1 MSSRDDSSAR
11 NSPGGAG
18 RSLRC
23 SPVPGPGG
31 AGVSPV
37 PGPGG
42 AGVSPVLGADGQR
55 KRAPVPPDASS
66 SSPSSS
72 LESVV
77 LPPPPAAVH
86 FMGVGGIGV
95 SALARALLERG
106 YSVSGCDLA
115 PGRVTEEL
123 GRLGATVSDGHD
135 PAHLDGVNL
144 LVISSAVR
152 AENPELAA
160 ALARGVPVVKR
171 AALLGLLLRPLRTIA
186 VAGTHGKTTT
196 SALVAT
202 ILLDA
207 GLDPT
212 AFVGGDVPALGGNA
226 RVGHGE
232 WAVAEADEYDR
243 SFLRLTPR
251 VAVVTNVEH
260 DHVDIYPDLAAVR
273 EAFARFIALLP
284 SDGVLVA
291 CADDAA
297 TMELAAAAPCRVV
310 TYGLADLSGPAG
322 SADWSA
328 HDVVLDADG
337 ARFTLRAPDDVER
350 PVRARLAGRHN
361 VANALAALAATREA
375 GVALAAALETLATFR
390 PPGRRQEVKGY
401 APGGAVIVDDYG
413 HHPTEVAATLAG
425 LRALYPGRRLRVVYQ
440 PHTYSRTR
448 AVLAETGRSLR
459 EADEVAVTD
468 IYPARETDMLG
479 VSGADVVD
487 SARRAGVDA
496 MLTPTVADAA
506 AWLTRDDGSDV
517 VLITMGAGDIW
528 KAGEQV
534 LG

>member
-1 MSSRDDSSAR
+1 MSSRDASLP
-11 NSPGGAG
+11 SPGLTA
-18 RSLRC
+18 
-23 SPVPGPGG
+23 
-31 AGVSPV
+31 
-37 PGPGG
+37 
-42 AGVSPVLGADGQR
+42 
-55 KRAPVPPDASS
+55 
-66 SSPSSS
+66 
-72 LESVV
+72 
-77 LPPPPAAVH
+77 LPPPPAAIH

-106 YSVSGCDLA
+106 YRVSGCDLA

-123 GRLGATVSDGHD
+123 GRLGAAVSGGHD
-135 PAHLDGVNL
+135 SAHLDGVDL
-144 LVISSAVR
+144 LVISAAVR
-152 AENPELAA
+152 AETPELVA

-171 AALLGLLLRPLRTIA
+171 AALLGLLLRSLRTVA

-212 AFVGGDVPALGGNA
+212 AFVGGEVSALGSNA
-226 RVGHGE
+226 RIGGGA

-243 SFLRLTPR
+243 SFLHLTPR

-260 DHVDIYPDLAAVR
+260 DHVDIYPDLAAVK
-273 EAFARFIALLP
+273 EAFACFIALLP
-284 SDGVLVA
+284 PDGVLVA
-291 CADDAA
+291 CADDAT

-310 TYGLADLSGPAG
+310 TYGLAHLAEP
-322 SADWSA
+322 ADWSA
-328 HDVVLDADG
+328 RDVVLDAEG
-337 ARFTLRAPDDVER
+337 AHFTLRLPDGVER
-350 PVRARLAGRHN
+350 PVRTGLAGRHN

-375 GVALAAALETLATFR
+375 GVALAAAVETLASFR

-468 IYPARETDMLG
+468 IYAARETDTLG
-479 VSGADVVD
+479 VSGTDVVVV
-487 SARRAGVDA
+487 ARRVGVDA
-496 MLTPTVADAA
+496 TLTPTVADAA
-506 AWLTRDDGSDV
+506 AWLARDDGPDV
-517 VLITMGAGDIW
+517 VLVTMGAGDIW

-534 LG
+534 RR

>member
-1 MSSRDDSSAR
+1 MSSKDSSLAS
-11 NSPGGAG
+11 NSSGSAG

-23 SPVPGPGG
+23 SPVPGR
-31 AGVSPV
+31 AR
-37 PGPGG
+37 
-42 AGVSPVLGADGQR
+42 QR
-55 KRAPVPPDASS
+55 RRAPALPGT
-66 SSPSSS
+66 SSPS
-72 LESVV
+72 LEPTA

-86 FMGVGGIGV
+86 FIGVGGIGV

-106 YSVSGCDLA
+106 YLVSGCDLS

-123 GRLGATVSDGHD
+123 GRLGAAVYDGHD
-135 PAHLDGVNL
+135 PAHLDGVDL
-144 LVISSAVR
+144 LVISAAVR

-160 ALARGVPVVKR
+160 ALTRGIPVIKR
-171 AALLGLLLRPLRTIA
+171 AALLGLLLRSLCTIA

-212 AFVGGDVPALGGNA
+212 AFVGGEVPALGSNA
-226 RVGHGE
+226 RVGHGQ

-243 SFLRLTPR
+243 SFLHLTPR

-260 DHVDIYPDLAAVR
+260 DHVDIYPDLAAVKD
-273 EAFARFIALLP
+273 AFARFIALLP
-284 SDGVLVA
+284 PDGVLVA

-310 TYGLADLSGPAG
+310 TYGLANLAGPV
-322 SADWSA
+322 DWSA

-337 ARFTLRAPDDVER
+337 AHFIVRAPDGVER
-350 PVRARLAGRHN
+350 PVRTLLAGRHN
-361 VANALAALAATREA
+361 VVNALAALAATREA
-375 GVALAAALETLATFR
+375 GVALAAAVETLATFR

-425 LRALYPGRRLRVVYQ
+425 LRAFYPERRLRVVYQ

-468 IYPARETDMLG
+468 IYPARETDTLG
-479 VSGADVVD
+479 VSGADVV
-487 SARRAGVDA
+487 SVARRAGVDA
-496 MLTPTVADAA
+496 TLTPTVADAA
-506 AWLTRDDGSDV
+506 VWLARDDGPDV
-517 VLITMGAGDIW
+517 VLVTMGAGDIW

-534 LG
+534 LR

>member
-1 MSSRDDSSAR
+1 MSSKDSSLAS
-11 NSPGGAG
+11 NSSESAWRP
-18 RSLRC
+18 LRC
-23 SPVPGPGG
+23 SPVPDPGS

-37 PGPGG
+37 PGR
-42 AGVSPVLGADGQR
+42 ARQR
-55 KRAPVPPDASS
+55 KRTPALPGT
-66 SSPSSS
+66 SSPS
-72 LESVV
+72 LEPTV
-77 LPPPPAAVH
+77 LPPPPAAIH

-106 YSVSGCDLA
+106 YIVSGCDLA

-123 GRLGATVSDGHD
+123 GRLGAVVSNGHD
-135 PAHLDGVNL
+135 PAHLDGADL
-144 LVISSAVR
+144 LVISAAVR

-160 ALARGVPVVKR
+160 ALARGIPVVKR
-171 AALLGLLLRPLRTIA
+171 AALLGLLLQSLRTVA

-212 AFVGGDVPALGGNA
+212 AFVGGEVPALGGNA
-226 RVGHGE
+226 RVGHGQ

-243 SFLRLTPR
+243 SFLHLTPR

-260 DHVDIYPDLAAVR
+260 DHVDIYPDLTAVKD
-273 EAFARFIALLP
+273 AFARFIALLP
-284 SDGVLVA
+284 PDGALVA

-310 TYGLADLSGPAG
+310 TYGLTNRSGP
-322 SADWSA
+322 ADWSA
-328 HDVVLDADG
+328 HNVVLDADG
-337 ARFTLRAPDDVER
+337 AHFMVRAPDGVER
-350 PVRARLAGRHN
+350 PVRTLLAGRHN

-375 GVALAAALETLATFR
+375 GVALAGAVETLATFR

-401 APGGAVIVDDYG
+401 APGGAVVVDDYG

-425 LRALYPGRRLRVVYQ
+425 LRAFYPGRRLRVVYQ

-468 IYPARETDMLG
+468 IYPARETDTLG
-479 VSGADVVD
+479 VSGADVV
-487 SARRAGVDA
+487 SVARQAGVDA
-496 MLTPTVADAA
+496 TLTPTVADAA
-506 AWLTRDDGSDV
+506 VWLARDDGPDV
-517 VLITMGAGDIW
+517 VLVTMGAGDIW

-534 LG
+534 LR